1 MQAQFEKGETMQDLI
16 VPDRIE
22 TGIQDI
28 NQRAL
33 SLQITNDD
41 TYREAGSLFVLIG
54 DMEKEILNFM
64 NPLIDKAH
72 QTHKA
77 LTNARGQELAK
88 LLPGKN
94 YLNKGMVKYREE
106 QKKKAEEQA
115 IKLREEQRKKEDELR
130 LQAAL
135 EAEKD
140 GDKVTAEAI
149 LNETVI
155 VEPVKPIETPEPEG
169 VSFRENWEYEIINFK
184 VLVEAVAKNKVPLNV
199 LEPNKVVL
207 RQLINSLKEN
217 MKFPGIKIWKE
228 TLTVKKSSKC

>member
-33 SLQITNDD
+33 SLQVINDD

-77 LTNARGQELAK
+77 PTNARGQELAK

-94 YLNKGMVKYREE
+94 YLNKEMVKYREE

-115 IKLREEQRKKEDELR
+115 AKLREEQRKKEDEIR

-169 VSFRENWEYEIINFK
+169 VQFRTTYDFVI
-184 VLVEAVAKNKVPLNV
+184 VAKDLLPREYMLPDLVAIRR
-199 LEPNKVVL
+199 VVTA
-207 RQLINSLKEN
+207 LKE
-217 MKFPGIKIWKE
+217 KCTIPGIRIIKHTSAGKGR
-228 TLTVKKSSKC
+228 

>member
-1 MQAQFEKGETMQDLI
+1 MQDLI

-33 SLQITNDD
+33 SLQVINDD

-77 LTNARGQELAK
+77 LTNARGQELVK

-94 YLNKGMVKYREE
+94 YLNKEMVKYREE

-115 IKLREEQRKKEDELR
+115 AKLREEQRKKEDELR

-169 VSFRENWEYEIINFK
+169 VQFRTTYDFVI
-184 VLVEAVAKNKVPLNV
+184 VAKDLLPREYMLPDLVAIRR
-199 LEPNKVVL
+199 VVTA
-207 RQLINSLKEN
+207 LKE
-217 MKFPGIKIWKE
+217 KCTIPGIRIIKHTSAGKGR
-228 TLTVKKSSKC
+228 